1 MTNDHKQR
9 YKHVLQQYRF
19 ARRIE
24 ADKYWRCMVLLC
36 TVTPSLWEKVEPH
49 LDMKRGDAFLDQV
62 QQQEYL
68 SSSEAGLLSLARNLY
83 NQAVTVDIAELANT
97 LDEDNWQ
104 LVLEALKIYRGEE

>member
-9 YKHVLQQYRF
+9 YQHALQQYRF

-24 ADKYWRCMVLLC
+24 ADKYWRCMLLLT
-36 TVTPSLWEKVEPH
+36 TVTAGLWEKVEPH
-49 LDMKRGDAFLDQV
+49 LDMKRGDAWLDRV

-68 SSSEAGLLSLARNLY
+68 SGSEAGLLALARNLY
-83 NQAVTVDIAELANT
+83 NQAETVDIAELANT

-104 LVLEALKIYRGEE
+104 LVLEALRIYRGEA